1 MSEHATAVIGAG
13 KAAGL
18 AEPAE
23 ELVRAGRTMTGA
35 DALVLSLIKGGVD
48 LVFGYPGG
56 AIMPVY
62 DALLNFEDR
71 IRHVLVRH
79 EQGSI
84 HAAEGYARA
93 SGKPGVCIATSGPG
107 ATNMLTG
114 MADAKMDSTPVV
126 CITGQVPSPL
136 LGSDAFQ
143 ETDVMSVSAP
153 VTKWNCQITEASEIP
168 AAVAKALHIARSGR
182 PGPVLIDITKDAQFA
197 SFEYR
202 PPPAE
207 PEVAGYVPR
216 PGLDPDAVEAA
227 CRLIDR
233 ARKPLVLV
241 GQGVLLSNAREE
253 LRRFVERAGLPFAST
268 LLGLGAMPTR
278 HPLYVGLL
286 GMHGNYGPNVKTDE
300 ADLLVA
306 VGMRFDDRV
315 TGNLA
320 KYAPRARVVHV
331 DIDASE
337 IGKNVPTDVGIVADA
352 KEALAALAERV
363 APGSHAQWLG
373 EFAQCMEIE
382 RARVID
388 GDLFPGSPGIR
399 MAEVIHRL
407 SERTEGRAIVVA
419 DVGQHQMAAARYYRF
434 DGAARIITSGG
445 LGSDREGLPRLS
457 DPTEG
462 RAIVVADVGQHQM
475 AAARYYRF
483 DGAAGII
490 TSGGLG
496 TMGYA
501 FPAAMG
507 ATIARSGRP
516 VIAVVGD
523 GGFQMTLQELAT
535 LVQEGI
541 PAKTIILNNGF
552 LGMVRQ
558 WQEMF
563 FDNRY
568 SAIELKNPDFAE
580 VAEAFGVSGRRVA
593 ARADLDAAIDEMLAA
608 DGPFVLDIV
617 VEREENVFPM
627 IPVGAGCA
635 EIRLE

>member
-1 MSEHATAVIGAG
+1 MTEQAAAVMGAG
-13 KAAGL
+13 KAARI
-18 AEPAE
+18 AERREDP
-23 ELVRAGRTMTGA
+23 LRAGRTMTGA
-35 DALVLSLIKGGVD
+35 EALVLSLARGGVD

-62 DALLNFEDR
+62 DALFEYEDR
-71 IRHVLVRH
+71 VRHVLVRH

-93 SGKPGVCIATSGPG
+93 SGKPGACIATSGPG

-153 VTKWNCQITEASEIP
+153 VTKWNCQVTRAAEIP
-168 AAVAKALHIARSGR
+168 AAVSKALHIARSGR
-182 PGPVLIDITKDAQFA
+182 PGPVLIDITKDAQLE

-202 PPPAE
+202 PPAPV
-207 PEVAGYVPR
+207 PEIPGYVPR
-216 PGLDPDAVEAA
+216 PALDPSAVEAA

-233 ARKPLVLV
+233 ARKPLVLA
-241 GQGVLLSNAREE
+241 GQGVLLSDAREE
-253 LRRFVERAGLPFAST
+253 LRRFVEKAGLPFAST
-268 LLGLGAMPTR
+268 LLGLGALPTR

-315 TGNLA
+315 TGDLA

-337 IGKNVPTDVGIVADA
+337 IGKNVPADVGIVADA
-352 KEALAALAERV
+352 KAALGAMADRV
-363 APGSHAQWLG
+363 AAGSHEAWLN
-373 EFAQCMEIE
+373 EFHGCMAIE
-382 RARVID
+382 HARVID
-388 GDLFPGSPGIR
+388 RDLFPGSIGIR

-407 SERTEGRAIVVA
+407 SERTAGRAIVVA

-434 DGAARIITSGG
+434 DGG
-445 LGSDREGLPRLS
+445 
-457 DPTEG
+457 
-462 RAIVVADVGQHQM
+462 
-475 AAARYYRF
+475 
-483 DGAAGII
+483 AGII

-501 FPAAMG
+501 LPAAMG
-507 ATIARSGRP
+507 AALARSDRQ
-516 VIAVVGD
+516 VVAVVGD
-523 GGFQMTLQELAT
+523 GGFQMTVQELAT
-535 LVQEGI
+535 IVQDDI
-541 PAKTIILNNGF
+541 PVKAMILNNGY

-558 WQEMF
+558 WQELFYDHHYKSVSM
-563 FDNRY
+563 
-568 SAIELKNPDFAE
+568 SGPDY
-580 VAEAFGVSGRRVA
+580 VKLAEAYGVRGMRAFGPEELETALKRAVA
-593 ARADLDAAIDEMLAA
+593 SPVPTLIE
-608 DGPFVLDIV
+608 V
-617 VEREENVFPM
+617 
-627 IPVGAGCA
+627 PVG
-635 EIRLE
+635 ELPIPY

>member
-1 MSEHATAVIGAG
+1 MPEQATAVIGAG
-13 KAAGL
+13 KAVRRG
-18 AEPAE
+18 PGKDP
-23 ELVRAGRTMTGA
+23 VRAGQTMTGA
-35 DALVLSLIKGGVD
+35 DALVLSLIRGGVD

-93 SGKPGVCIATSGPG
+93 SGRPGVCIATSGPG

-202 PPPAE
+202 PPVPE
-207 PEVAGYVPR
+207 PEVAGYSPR
-216 PGLDPDAVEAA
+216 PTLDLDAVNAA

-241 GQGVLLSNAREE
+241 GQGVLLSNARDE

-268 LLGLGAMPTR
+268 LLGLGAMPTQ

-286 GMHGNYGPNVKTDE
+286 GMHGNYGPNVKTDD

-337 IGKNVPTDVGIVADA
+337 IGKNVPTDVGVVADA
-352 KEALAALAERV
+352 KEALAAMAGRV
-363 APGSHAQWLG
+363 ARGSHAQWLG
-373 EFAQCMEIE
+373 EFARCMKVE

-434 DGAARIITSGG
+434 DGG
-445 LGSDREGLPRLS
+445 
-457 DPTEG
+457 
-462 RAIVVADVGQHQM
+462 
-475 AAARYYRF
+475 
-483 DGAAGII
+483 AGII

-507 ATIARSGRP
+507 ATIARSDRP
-516 VIAVVGD
+516 VVAVVGD

-535 LVQEGI
+535 MAQEGI

-568 SAIELKNPDFAE
+568 SAIELENPDFAA
-580 VAEAFGVSGRRVA
+580 VAEAFGARGRRVTE
-593 ARADLDAAIDEMLAA
+593 RADIDAALDEMLAA
-608 DGPFVLDIV
+608 DGPYVLDVV

>member
-1 MSEHATAVIGAG
+1 MPEQATAI
-13 KAAGL
+13 AARPGL
-18 AEPAE
+18 AKPRDD
-23 ELVRAGRTMTGA
+23 LPQPGRTMTGA
-35 DALVLSLIKGGVD
+35 QALVLSLARGGVD

-62 DALLNFEDR
+62 DALLEFEDR
-71 IRHVLVRH
+71 VRHILVRH

-93 SGKPGVCIATSGPG
+93 SGKTGVCIATSGPG

-153 VTKWNCQITEASEIP
+153 VTKWNCQITKAGEIP
-168 AAVAKALHIARSGR
+168 AAVSKALYIARSGR
-182 PGPVLIDITKDAQFA
+182 PGPVLVDITKDAQFE

-202 PPPAE
+202 PPSPVHE
-207 PEVAGYVPR
+207 IPGYVPR
-216 PGLDPDAVEAA
+216 PTLDREAVEAA
-227 CRLIDR
+227 CRLIDS
-233 ARKPLVLV
+233 ARQPLVLV
-241 GQGVLLSNAREE
+241 GQGVLLANAREE
-253 LRRFVERAGLPFAST
+253 LTRFVETAGLPFAGT
-268 LLGLGAMPTR
+268 LLGLGALPTR

-286 GMHGNYGPNVKTDE
+286 GMHGNYGPNLKKDDC
-300 ADLLVA
+300 DLLVA

-320 KYAPRARVVHV
+320 KYAPRARVIHV

-337 IGKNVPTDVGIVADA
+337 IGKNVPVDVGIVADA
-352 KEALAALAERV
+352 KEALAAMADRV
-363 APGSHAQWLG
+363 ATGSHEAWLN
-373 EFAQCMEIE
+373 EFHECLAIE
-382 RARVID
+382 HARVID
-388 GDLFPGSPGIR
+388 GDLFPGSPEIR

-407 SERTEGRAIVVA
+407 SERTAGRAIVVA

-434 DGAARIITSGG
+434 DGGAG
-445 LGSDREGLPRLS
+445 L
-457 DPTEG
+457 
-462 RAIVVADVGQHQM
+462 
-475 AAARYYRF
+475 
-483 DGAAGII
+483 I

-501 FPAAMG
+501 LPAAMG
-507 ATIARSGRP
+507 AALARSDREVVA
-516 VIAVVGD
+516 VIGD
-523 GGFQMTLQELAT
+523 GGFQMTIQELAT
-535 LVQEGI
+535 IVQDDI
-541 PAKTIILNNGF
+541 PVKAIILNNGY

-568 SAIELKNPDFAE
+568 SAIELANPDFVG
-580 VAEAFGVSGRRVA
+580 VAEAFGLKGRRVA
-593 ARADLDAAIDEMLAA
+593 ERAELDAAIDEMLACE
-608 DGPFVLDIV
+608 GPFVLDV
-617 VEREENVFPM
+617 MVEREENVFPM
-627 IPVGAGCA
+627 IPVGAGCS
-635 EIRLE
+635 EIRLG

>member
-1 MSEHATAVIGAG
+1 MSEHATAVIDTG
-13 KAAGL
+13 KEAAATAQRDDL
-18 AEPAE
+18 
-23 ELVRAGRTMTGA
+23 LRAGQTMTGA
-35 DALVLSLIKGGVD
+35 DALVLSLVKGGVD

-93 SGKPGVCIATSGPG
+93 SGKTGVCIATSGPG

-114 MADAKMDSTPVV
+114 MADAKMDSTPVL

-168 AAVAKALHIARSGR
+168 AAVAKALYIARSGR

-207 PEVAGYVPR
+207 PEIPGYAPR
-216 PGLDPDAVEAA
+216 PTLDLDAVEAA
-227 CRLIDR
+227 CRLIGR

-253 LRRFVERAGLPFAST
+253 LRRFIERAGLPFAST

-320 KYAPRARVVHV
+320 KYAPHARVVHV

-352 KEALAALAERV
+352 KEALAAMADRVPPASYAE
-363 APGSHAQWLG
+363 WMD

-407 SERTEGRAIVVA
+407 SERTGGRAIVVA

-434 DGAARIITSGG
+434 DGG
-445 LGSDREGLPRLS
+445 
-457 DPTEG
+457 
-462 RAIVVADVGQHQM
+462 
-475 AAARYYRF
+475 
-483 DGAAGII
+483 AGII

-501 FPAAMG
+501 LPAAMG
-507 ATIARSGRP
+507 ATLARSDRP
-516 VIAVVGD
+516 VVGVIGD

-535 LVQEGI
+535 MVQEGI
-541 PAKTIILNNGF
+541 PAKAIILNNGF

-563 FDNRY
+563 FENRY
-568 SAIELKNPDFAE
+568 SAIELENPDLAG
-580 VAEAFGVSGRRVA
+580 VARAFGAGAVRVTD
-593 ARADLDAAIDEMLAA
+593 RTDLDAAFDEMLAA
-608 DGPFVLDIV
+608 EGPFVLDVV

>member
-1 MSEHATAVIGAG
+1 MPEQATAVIGTG
-13 KAAGL
+13 KQSGL
-18 AEPAE
+18 GERREDLLRP
-23 ELVRAGRTMTGA
+23 GRTMTGA
-35 DALVLSLIKGGVD
+35 EALVLSLARGGVD

-62 DALLNFEDR
+62 DALLDFEDR
-71 IRHVLVRH
+71 VRHVLVRH

-93 SGKPGVCIATSGPG
+93 SGKTGVCIATSGPG
-107 ATNMLTG
+107 ATNMITG
-114 MADAKMDSTPVV
+114 IADAKMDSTPVV

-153 VTKWNCQITEASEIP
+153 LTKWNCQVTEAGEIP
-168 AAVAKALHIARSGR
+168 AAVAKALYIARSGR
-182 PGPVLIDITKDAQFA
+182 PGPVLIDITKDAQFDT
-197 SFEYR
+197 FEYR
-202 PPPAE
+202 PEAAAQVREIPGYEPLPA
-207 PEVAGYVPR
+207 
-216 PGLDPDAVEAA
+216 LDPDAVEAA

-253 LRRFVERAGLPFAST
+253 LKRFVERAGLPFACT
-268 LLGLGAMPTR
+268 LLGLGSLPTR

-286 GMHGNYGPNVKTDE
+286 GMHGNYGPNLKTDD

-337 IGKNVPTDVGIVADA
+337 IGKNVPVDVGIAADA
-352 KEALAALAERV
+352 KEALAAMADRV
-363 APGSHAQWLG
+363 AGASHANWLD
-373 EFAQCMEIE
+373 EFHQCMAIE
-382 RARVID
+382 HNRVIHR
-388 GDLFPGSPGIR
+388 DLFPRSSGIR

-407 SERTEGRAIVVA
+407 SVLTEGRAILLA

-434 DGAARIITSGG
+434 DG
-445 LGSDREGLPRLS
+445 GS
-457 DPTEG
+457 
-462 RAIVVADVGQHQM
+462 
-475 AAARYYRF
+475 
-483 DGAAGII
+483 GII

-501 FPAAMG
+501 LPAAMG
-507 ATIARSGRP
+507 AAIARSDRP
-516 VIAVVGD
+516 VVAIIGD
-523 GGFQMTLQELAT
+523 GGFQMTVQELAT
-535 LVQEGI
+535 IVQDDI
-541 PAKTIILNNGF
+541 PVKTIVLNNGY

-568 SAIELKNPDFAE
+568 SQIELMNPDFVE
-580 VAEAFGVSGRRVA
+580 VAAAFGVNGRRVEE
-593 ARADLDAAIDEMLAA
+593 RAGLDAAISEMLAA
-608 DGPFVLDIV
+608 EGPFLLDV
-617 VEREENVFPM
+617 MVEREDNVFPM

>member
-1 MSEHATAVIGAG
+1 MMSEHATAVIGTG
-13 KAAGL
+13 KAAGHTGPGPGPGKD
-18 AEPAE
+18 AA
-23 ELVRAGRTMTGA
+23 RTGQTMTGA
-35 DALVLSLIKGGVD
+35 DALVLSLIRGGVD

-114 MADAKMDSTPVV
+114 IADAKMDSTPVV

-153 VTKWNCQITEASEIP
+153 VTKWNCQITEAGEIP
-168 AAVAKALHIARSGR
+168 AAVAKALHIAGSGR

-207 PEVAGYVPR
+207 PEVAGYSPR
-216 PGLDPDAVEAA
+216 PTLDLDAVDAA

-241 GQGVLLSNAREE
+241 GQGVLLSDAREE

-306 VGMRFDDRV
+306 LGMRFDDRV

-352 KEALAALAERV
+352 KEALAAMAERV
-363 APGSHAQWLG
+363 APGSHVDWLG
-373 EFAQCMEIE
+373 KFAQCMEVE

-434 DGAARIITSGG
+434 DGG
-445 LGSDREGLPRLS
+445 
-457 DPTEG
+457 
-462 RAIVVADVGQHQM
+462 
-475 AAARYYRF
+475 
-483 DGAAGII
+483 AGII

-507 ATIARSGRP
+507 ATIARSDRP
-516 VIAVVGD
+516 VVAVVGD

-541 PAKTIILNNGF
+541 PAKAIILNNGF

-568 SAIELKNPDFAE
+568 SAIELENPDFAA
-580 VAEAFGVSGRRVA
+580 VAQAFGVRGRRVTE
-593 ARADLDAAIDEMLAA
+593 RADIDAALDEMLAA

>member
-1 MSEHATAVIGAG
+1 MPEHATAVVAPRRDPGFPERREDLLRPG
-13 KAAGL
+13 Q
-18 AEPAE
+18 
-23 ELVRAGRTMTGA
+23 TMTGA
-35 DALVLSLIKGGVD
+35 EALVLALVRGGVD

-62 DALLNFEDR
+62 DALLDFEDTV
-71 IRHVLVRH
+71 RHVLVRH

-93 SGKPGVCIATSGPG
+93 TGKTGVCIATSGPG
-107 ATNMLTG
+107 ATNMITG
-114 MADAKMDSTPVV
+114 IADAKMDSTPVV

-153 VTKWNCQITEASEIP
+153 LTKWNCQITEASEIP
-168 AAVAKALHIARSGR
+168 AAVAKGLHIARSGR
-182 PGPVLIDITKDAQFA
+182 PGPVLIDITKDAQFD

-202 PPPAE
+202 PEAQAPTHDIP
-207 PEVAGYVPR
+207 GYEPR
-216 PGLDPDAVEAA
+216 PALDRDAVERA
-227 CRLIDR
+227 CRLIDG
-233 ARKPLVLV
+233 ARKPLVLA
-241 GQGVLLSNAREE
+241 GQGVLLSNARDE
-253 LRRFVERAGLPFAST
+253 LERFVETAGLPFACT
-268 LLGLGAMPTR
+268 LLGLGSLPTR

-286 GMHGNYGPNVKTDE
+286 GMHGNYGPNLKTDD

-320 KYAPRARVVHV
+320 KYAPRAKVVHV

-337 IGKNVPTDVGIVADA
+337 IGKNVPADVGIVADA
-352 KEALAALAERV
+352 KEALAAMADRV
-363 APGSHAQWLG
+363 AVASHEDWLN
-373 EFAQCMEIE
+373 EFHQCMAIE
-382 RARVID
+382 HARVID
-388 GDLFPGSPGIR
+388 DDLFPGTPGIR

-407 SERTEGRAIVVA
+407 SELTAGRAILLA

-434 DGAARIITSGG
+434 DG
-445 LGSDREGLPRLS
+445 GS
-457 DPTEG
+457 
-462 RAIVVADVGQHQM
+462 
-475 AAARYYRF
+475 
-483 DGAAGII
+483 GII

-501 FPAAMG
+501 LPAAMG
-507 ATIARSGRP
+507 AAIARSDRP
-516 VIAVVGD
+516 VVAIIGD
-523 GGFQMTLQELAT
+523 GGFQMTVQELAT
-535 LVQEGI
+535 IVQDDI
-541 PAKTIILNNGF
+541 PVKAIVLNNGY

-568 SAIELKNPDFAE
+568 SQIELANPDFVE
-580 VAEAFGVSGRRVA
+580 VAAAFGVNGRRVA
-593 ARADLDAAIDEMLAA
+593 DRADLDAAIDEMLASE
-608 DGPFVLDIV
+608 GPFLLDV
-617 VEREENVFPM
+617 MVEREDNVFPM

-635 EIRLE
+635 EIRLG